1 MGQGGGLVLVPGGN
15 ALQWGLRGANRSH
28 PNQDKHKAQYCSN
41 KKNDK
46 IEKAIVRIERRD
58 REGMVRLA
66 LVLAVELFEHAG
78 VGSQAARRQELS
90 REPSEHLLLQALSL

>member
-1 MGQGGGLVLVPGGN
+1 M
-15 ALQWGLRGANRSH
+15 
-28 PNQDKHKAQYCSN
+28 
-41 KKNDK
+41 
-46 IEKAIVRIERRD
+46 RIERRD

>member
-41 KKNDK
+41 MCNGTLNSIDSSS
-46 IEKAIVRIERRD
+46 AI
-58 REGMVRLA
+58 
-66 LVLAVELFEHAG
+66 HA
-78 VGSQAARRQELS
+78 QI
-90 REPSEHLLLQALSL
+90 LLI